1 MTQVV
6 YVLREF
12 GLLTPMVTLVGG
24 LVVIALVI
32 YFLKRM

>member
-1 MTQVV
+1 MTQIV
-6 YVLREF
+6 YVLQEL